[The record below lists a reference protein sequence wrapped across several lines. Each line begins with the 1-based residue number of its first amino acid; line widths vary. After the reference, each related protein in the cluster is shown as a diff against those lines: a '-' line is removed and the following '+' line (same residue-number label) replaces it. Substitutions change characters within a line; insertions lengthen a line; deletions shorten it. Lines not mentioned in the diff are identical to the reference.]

1 MTTQGSPDS
10 RTPLRASG
18 TTAPAPAARPGKAVS
33 IVAWVLQVGLAL
45 SIAPGGLL
53 KLIGDPA
60 MVDLFADIGAGQWL
74 RYLVGICE
82 IAGGIGLLVPK
93 VRALAA
99 VGLFLLL
106 LGASFINLFVI
117 DETILMSGILAVVA
131 LVIAYLRRSELPV
144 RSS

>member
-1 MTTQGSPDS
+1 MTTQGPRDS
-10 RTPLRASG
+10 QTPLRGSR
-18 TTAPAPAARPGKAVS
+18 TAPDAAGAPPGKAVS
-33 IVAWVLQVGLAL
+33 IVAWVLQVSLAL
-45 SIAPGGLL
+45 AIAPGGLL

-60 MVDLFADIGAGQWL
+60 MVDLFADIGAGQWM

-82 IAGGIGLLVPK
+82 LAGGIGLLVPK

-106 LGASFINLFVI
+106 LGASIINLFVI
-117 DETILMSGILAVVA
+117 DESILLSGILALVA

-144 RSS
+144 KSS

>member
-1 MTTQGSPDS
+1 MTTQGSRDS
-10 RTPLRASG
+10 RTPLRGSP
-18 TTAPAPAARPGKAVS
+18 TAPAAGGARPGKAVS

-45 SIAPGGLL
+45 AIAPGGLL

-60 MVDLFADIGAGQWL
+60 MVDLFADIGAGQWM

-82 IAGGIGLLVPK
+82 LAGGIGLLVPK

-106 LGASFINLFVI
+106 VGATIINLFVI
-117 DETILMSGILAVVA
+117 DETILVSGILAVVA
-131 LVIAYLRRSELPV
+131 LVIVYLRRSELPV